1 MSSNVATISLATNHR
16 PEPNYCLN
24 CIELGQFLE
33 LDIPPNEH
41 LLAPWLFARS
51 INMIYA
57 KRGVGKTHVG
67 LGIAYAVGTGTTF
80 LKWKAPKPAKVLY
93 LDGEMSSATL
103 QQRLRGINADQ
114 IAQNDFLKNVRI
126 YTPDQQN
133 DRIVDISDPKWH
145 PALQD
150 AIGDAE
156 LVIVDNLSCLAR
168 SSGNENE
175 AESWLPLQDWGLKQ
189 RRLGKAVIFM
199 HHAGKGGQQRGTSR
213 KEDILNVTINL
224 RQPTDYSAESGAFF
238 EVRFEKGRECYG
250 DDTKPFEAQLHQI
263 EGRSTWNLRDVE
275 AAITEKVLELTSFRM
290 KPDEIAQ
297 ELSISRSSVYRHLKE
312 GKRSGHRRPSN
323 I

>member
-1 MSSNVATISLATNHR
+1 M
-16 PEPNYCLN
+16 
-24 CIELGQFLE
+24 
-33 LDIPPNEH
+33 
-41 LLAPWLFARS
+41 
-51 INMIYA
+51 
-57 KRGVGKTHVG
+57 RGTMAAIRRW
-67 LGIAYAVGTGTTF
+67 IATGTIC
-80 LKWKAPKPAKVLY
+80 
-93 LDGEMSSATL
+93 SCATL
-103 QQRLRGINADQ
+103 WGINADQ

-224 RQPTDYSAESGAFF
+224 RQPTDYSPESGAFF

-250 DDTKPFEAQLHQI
+250 DDTKPFEACPSSDGLRQI
-263 EGRSTWNLRDVE
+263 G
-275 AAITEKVLELTSFRM
+275 
-290 KPDEIAQ
+290 
-297 ELSISRSSVYRHLKE
+297 
-312 GKRSGHRRPSN
+312 
-323 I
+323 